1 MATKATKKKSSTPP
15 KKAAVKPTPKKE
27 KPSVIKRAVR
37 KVKKVVDEIKEQV
50 APIEQEPAA
59 ENADDIALAATPAD
73 DLLPPTE
80 PMDFH
85 DLMAHAWE
93 RVRGDGDPSLDN
105 CAPDFVATLE
115 THARAALRGSVA
127 KGDMILSRFERAVS
141 ELRQFYKGD

>member
-15 KKAAVKPTPKKE
+15 KKAAVKSTSKKE
-27 KPSVIKRAVR
+27 KPSVIKRTVR
-37 KVKKVVDEIKEQV
+37 KVKKAVDEIKEQV
-50 APIEQEPAA
+50 APIEQEP
-59 ENADDIALAATPAD
+59 ENTDIALAATPAD
-73 DLLPPTE
+73 NLLPPTE

-85 DLMAHAWE
+85 DLVAHAWE